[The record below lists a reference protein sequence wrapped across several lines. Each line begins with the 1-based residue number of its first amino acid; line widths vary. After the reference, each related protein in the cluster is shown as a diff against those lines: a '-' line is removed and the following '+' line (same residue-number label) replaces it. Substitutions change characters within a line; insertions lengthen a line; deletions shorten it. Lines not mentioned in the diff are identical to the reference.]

1 MSEYVIITDS
11 GADLTQEMAEELDVQ
26 VLPLS
31 FTIRG
36 TTLQDRPDHRDMSSQ
51 EFYRLIREGEMPTTS
66 AVNVQQYLDL
76 LTPILEGGRD
86 VLILSFD
93 SGISATYQS
102 SFLAAQEL
110 QKQFPDRRIYAVDTL
125 CATLGQAMLVR
136 LAVERKR
143 AGADLD
149 GLRAWVEENKR
160 KVCTW
165 FTPNDLMHLKR
176 GGRVSAT
183 TAVVGTMLQIKPIL
197 HVTNEGKLDT
207 VDKARGRKASLD
219 YLVKRVADTAIE
231 PERNPVYIAHTEC
244 LEDARYV
251 AGRLREEL
259 HVPEVVIGYVGTVIG
274 SHLGCG
280 AIVVN
285 FLGTER

>member
-1 MSEYVIITDS
+1 MSEYVIVTDS
-11 GADLTQEMAEELDVQ
+11 GADLTQEMVEELGVE

-31 FTIRG
+31 FIIRG
-36 TTLQDRPDHRDMSSQ
+36 TTLRDLPDHRDMSSQ
-51 EFYRLIREGEMPTTS
+51 EFYRLVREGEMPTTS

-76 LTPILEGGRD
+76 LPSILDSGKD

-102 SFLAAQEL
+102 SYLAAEEL
-110 QKQFPDRRIYAVDTL
+110 QKKYPDRKIYAVDTL
-125 CATLGQAMLVR
+125 CATLGQALLVR

-143 AGADLD
+143 SGMDIDA
-149 GLRAWVEENKR
+149 LRAWVEENKL

-183 TAVVGTMLQIKPIL
+183 TAVVGTMLQIKPVL
-197 HVTNEGKLDT
+197 HVNNEGKLDS
-207 VDKARGRKASLD
+207 VAKARGRKASLD
-219 YLVKRVADTAIE
+219 YLVQRAKDTAIE
-231 PERNPVYIAHTEC
+231 PEKYPMYIAHTEC
-244 LEDARYV
+244 VEDAQYV
-251 AGRLREEL
+251 ADRLRKEL

-280 AIVVN
+280 AIVLN

>member
-1 MSEYVIITDS
+1 MNDYLIVTDS
-11 GADLTQEMAEELDVQ
+11 GADLTQEMVEEWGVE

-36 TTLQDRPDHRDMSSQ
+36 TTLRDLPDHRDMSFQ
-51 EFYRLIREGEMPTTS
+51 EFYRLVKEGEMPTTS

-76 LTPILEGGRD
+76 LTPVLESGRD

-102 SFLAAQEL
+102 SYVAAEEL
-110 QKQFPDRRIYAVDTL
+110 QKQFPQRKVYAVDTL
-125 CATLGQAMLVR
+125 CATLGQALLVE

-143 AGADLD
+143 AGEDID
-149 GLRAWVEENKR
+149 SLRQWVEDNKL

-165 FTPNDLMHLKR
+165 FTPNDLFHLKR

-197 HVTNEGKLDT
+197 HVNNEGKLDT
-207 VDKARGRKASLD
+207 MEKTRGRRASLD
-219 YLVKRVADTAIE
+219 FLVKRVADTAIE
-231 PERNPVYIAHTEC
+231 PEKQTMYIAHTEC
-244 LEDARYV
+244 VEDAEYV
-251 AGRLREEL
+251 ADRLKKEL
-259 HVPEVVIGYVGTVIG
+259 GVPKVVIGYVGTVIG